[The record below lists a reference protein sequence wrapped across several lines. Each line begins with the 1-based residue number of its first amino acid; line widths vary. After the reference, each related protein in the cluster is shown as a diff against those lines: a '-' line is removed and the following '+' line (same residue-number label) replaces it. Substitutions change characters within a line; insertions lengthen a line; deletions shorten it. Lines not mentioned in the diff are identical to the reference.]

1 MKRLIQWFIEN
12 PIAANLLMALIV
24 LGGFFSLPS
33 INKEVF
39 PGVES
44 NVIQVNVPYPGAG
57 PTEVEEQIVQRIEE
71 AVSDLDGIKEIRS
84 TSRLGRGTVDIEAVN
99 GFDPQ
104 RLLNEVKSRVDA
116 IPTFPEDAERPVIT
130 QQLWRHE
137 VISIGLYGDVDERA
151 LKQTGEKMRDEL
163 SLIKEI
169 SIVEMQAVRSEEMA
183 IELSE
188 EALRHYSLSFEQ
200 VVNAIRGSSLNLPAG
215 TIKTDAGDIQVQTRG
230 QAYSGIDFEQIVVE
244 SRADGSKLYV
254 GDIAT
259 VTDGFSDFNLIS
271 RLNGKRAIY
280 LELYITDNPDVL
292 NAAQAVKDYIAQVTP
307 TLPQGISLS
316 VPRDMSELFKGRMDL
331 LLKNSISGLA
341 LVFLVLML
349 FLRPALAVWV
359 CVGIAVAF
367 MGTLWLLPYFGV
379 SLNMISLFAFLLVLG
394 IVVDDAI
401 IVGESIYSK
410 QHGDMKGAAAAAS
423 GAKAISKPVLFAVIS
438 TMIFFAPLLSIPG
451 GMGDMSYSIPVVVI
465 LALFFSLVESLLIL
479 PSHLSHMK
487 PENPNPRFAILGK
500 LERAREKLA
509 DGMLYFSDRVY
520 RPTLKK
526 LLRNNGASIAV
537 FSVAFGLSVATYM
550 GGWLPR
556 GFMPVVPSDFIRMQ
570 ITLPEGE
577 SFQRVEETLLKVEA
591 TVELLKKDEQLLNDN
606 KQKPF
611 ITYSQ
616 NWAYGTNIWLNL
628 GLEKGES
635 RDVAGPAVAA
645 RWREIIGPLPEAESL
660 TISSTLNS
668 RSKDIRLRLTADGKE
683 QMAAAVSEVKSVL
696 SRYPG
701 VYDVKDS
708 NTGARTEIELDL
720 KQKAESLGL
729 GLSDIARQV
738 RQAFYGAEVQR
749 IPRGNEDVKVM
760 VRYPKEERT
769 SLETLDEMRIRTA
782 DRREIAL
789 EAVADIDFVPGYTK
803 IDRID
808 RKRSVIVTAD
818 VLKGVGDPNRIVGE
832 VLRKKLPEWME
843 KYPGFK
849 MSIDGDMKEE
859 SDFFST
865 ALRNFTLALL
875 VIYGLMSVA
884 FRSYWQPMLILTAIP
899 FGFMGAIIGHVI
911 MGREVSMM
919 SMLGFFACAGVVV
932 NDNLVLLDRINTL
945 RAEGKDVLTAVLD
958 GGRDRFRPIIL
969 TSITTFIGLVPIL
982 AETSTQA
989 KFLIPMVISLSFGVL
1004 FATGVTL
1011 ILVPSLY
1018 YLGER
1023 VRARIAGKPLVFAT
1037 E

>member
-1 MKRLIQWFIEN
+1 
-12 PIAANLLMALIV
+12 
-24 LGGFFSLPS
+24 
-33 INKEVF
+33 
-39 PGVES
+39 
-44 NVIQVNVPYPGAG
+44 
-57 PTEVEEQIVQRIEE
+57 
-71 AVSDLDGIKEIRS
+71 
-84 TSRLGRGTVDIEAVN
+84 
-99 GFDPQ
+99 
-104 RLLNEVKSRVDA
+104 
-116 IPTFPEDAERPVIT
+116 
-130 QQLWRHE
+130 
-137 VISIGLYGDVDERA
+137 
-151 LKQTGEKMRDEL
+151 
-163 SLIKEI
+163 
-169 SIVEMQAVRSEEMA
+169 
-183 IELSE
+183 
-188 EALRHYSLSFEQ
+188 
-200 VVNAIRGSSLNLPAG
+200 
-215 TIKTDAGDIQVQTRG
+215 
-230 QAYSGIDFEQIVVE
+230 
-244 SRADGSKLYV
+244 
-254 GDIAT
+254 
-259 VTDGFSDFNLIS
+259 
-271 RLNGKRAIY
+271 
-280 LELYITDNPDVL
+280 
-292 NAAQAVKDYIAQVTP
+292 
-307 TLPQGISLS
+307 
-316 VPRDMSELFKGRMDL
+316 
-331 LLKNSISGLA
+331 
-341 LVFLVLML
+341 
-349 FLRPALAVWV
+349 
-359 CVGIAVAF
+359 
-367 MGTLWLLPYFGV
+367 
-379 SLNMISLFAFLLVLG
+379 
-394 IVVDDAI
+394 
-401 IVGESIYSK
+401 
-410 QHGDMKGAAAAAS
+410 
-423 GAKAISKPVLFAVIS
+423 
-438 TMIFFAPLLSIPG
+438 
-451 GMGDMSYSIPVVVI
+451 MGDMSYSIPVVVI